1 MSTQFSPQLTH
12 GGIPAL
18 DAGLA
23 LKHLLTPVAE
33 QVAMPRGRRQP
44 GGIAGEIC
52 PEQFHRLELVVKERS
67 GCRCGAAT
75 GQIRP
80 RGREWCH
87 Q

>member
-52 PEQFHRLELVVKERS
+52 PEQFHRLELVVD
-67 GCRCGAAT
+67 AHL
-75 GQIRP
+75 GQWEIHP
-80 RGREWCH
+80 HHHPPIDVMG
-87 Q
+87 QL